1 MLVAQGQSVG
11 DRLGRGQRLQGGR
24 AVQAE
29 ALGQLSGIYDKG
41 AQLEFSVVLTS
52 FTSILICI
60 EARVIHNLN
69 SSQAWKTVLWEEVSL
84 MLGTETG
91 GAPVLQTRQQAHPH
105 LLPISRGPAATPRSV
120 APLPEPSPAVPSSCS
135 CITPHPSTL
144 LPPAQNLSRQA
155 SVSPAHVKVTSGHR
169 QTWHSLP
176 ASAQITPGSWVLNL
190 PRPCPVCD
198 LDPRRAHRTVLF
210 A

>member
-1 MLVAQGQSVG
+1 MLEAQGQSVG

-29 ALGQLSGIYDKG
+29 ALGQLRGIYDKG

-69 SSQAWKTVLWEEVSL
+69 SSQAWKTVLWEKVSL

-91 GAPVLQTRQQAHPH
+91 GALVLQTRQQAHPH

-120 APLPEPSPAVPSSCS
+120 APLPEPSPVVPSSCS

-144 LPPAQNLSRQA
+144 LPPAQNPLQA
-155 SVSPAHVKVTSGHR
+155 GFCLPSSCKGHQWSPPNLAFTACFCIDHTRLLGTEPSPA
-169 QTWHSLP
+169 
-176 ASAQITPGSWVLNL
+176 L
-190 PRPCPVCD
+190 PR
-198 LDPRRAHRTVLF
+198 L
-210 A
+210 